1 MINLYE
7 SIANQDA
14 LQGIWS
20 FLADEEGLIFRNA
33 DDKHSQDNAVN
44 LIKEALWLRSK
55 GSIAEGLKVLEQ
67 ALNDHADEFEPQIK
81 QELLN
86 KRIESQA
93 ELLKWEDIA
102 AEMTQDKDLSVR
114 QLRDIPF

>member
-33 DDKHSQDNAVN
+33 EDKQS
-44 LIKEALWLRSK
+44 
-55 GSIAEGLKVLEQ
+55 
-67 ALNDHADEFEPQIK
+67 
-81 QELLN
+81 
-86 KRIESQA
+86 
-93 ELLKWEDIA
+93 
-102 AEMTQDKDLSVR
+102 
-114 QLRDIPF
+114 